1 MKFGTADFAL
11 GNNFD
16 FGDTRGVE
24 REYTLDTFAIRDFTN
39 RESRVDAAATF
50 CDHDASKNLN
60 ALFSTFNPAAMDFD
74 GIANIE

>member
-11 GNNFD
+11 GDNFD

-24 REYTLDTFAIRDFTN
+24 RENALDTFAVRDFTN
-39 RESRVDAAATF
+39 GESRVDAAATF
-50 CDHDASKNLN
+50 CDHDACENLD
-60 ALFSTFNPAAMDFD
+60 ALFSAFNHAAMDFD